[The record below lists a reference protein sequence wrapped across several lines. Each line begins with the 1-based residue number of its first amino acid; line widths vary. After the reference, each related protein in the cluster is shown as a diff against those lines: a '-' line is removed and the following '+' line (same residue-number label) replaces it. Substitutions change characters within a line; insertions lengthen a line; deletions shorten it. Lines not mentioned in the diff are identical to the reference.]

1 MAGQSGSTSEADE
14 TEKTRPGGLLVPLRH
29 ATFRR
34 VWGAS
39 LVSNLGLLINSVG
52 ASWAMTLLSGDSEMV
67 ALVQTALMLPY
78 LLIAIP
84 AGAICDTYDRRK
96 VGIFALCC
104 ATVTSSL
111 LFSSAMLELLTP
123 HLLLALCLL
132 TGAANALFGPAW
144 MSSAGEQLPP
154 EDLSHGIAL
163 NGVSYNIARAFG
175 PAVGGILVALWGPVA
190 AFAGNAA
197 SYLPMLWAQLSWR
210 RDQELALLPREHAG
224 RAILS
229 GVRYVLHSPAIRQ
242 SIIRSILFG
251 MAGASIQ
258 ALMPVVTR
266 DFLGGGPSTY
276 GILLGFFGIG
286 AVMGATLISW
296 ARTRFSME
304 QQITGSLYVLVIAV
318 ATIAMS
324 RRLEITCLVLFLAGM
339 AWMQV
344 TNTLSV
350 SIQARAPRWV
360 SGRAVAG
367 YQASIAGGLAIGS
380 WIWGRFAD
388 LGGPVSAFGTS
399 AAALLLVALL
409 GKVMPVPP
417 IDEQDRNTDAML
429 AEPEI
434 MLDLAGES
442 GPITIRIEYQVP
454 SMDARCFS
462 DAMQVVRGI
471 RLRSGAYG
479 WSLACDIS
487 RPELWVERF
496 QCPTWHDYLRQ
507 RRRMTEIERQQIL
520 DLVGSPARVSRYV
533 DRSPAPARTG

>member
-1 MAGQSGSTSEADE
+1 MTGQSGGRSEAGE
-14 TEKTRPGGLLVPLRH
+14 AGTARPGGLLVPLRH

-52 ASWAMTLLSGDSEMV
+52 ASWAMTQLSGDSEMV

-104 ATVTSSL
+104 AAVTSSL
-111 LFSSAMLELLTP
+111 LFVSALLGLLTP

-132 TGAANALFGPAW
+132 TGTANALFGPAW

-154 EDLSHGIAL
+154 EDLAQGIAL

-197 SYLPMLWAQLSWR
+197 SYLPMLWAQVSWR
-210 RDQELALLPREHAG
+210 RDQEPARLPPEHAG

-229 GVRYVLHSPAIRQ
+229 GIRYVLHSPPIKQ
-242 SIIRSILFG
+242 SIVRSILFG

-258 ALMPVVTR
+258 ALMPVVAR
-266 DFLGGGPSTY
+266 DFLSGGPSTY
-276 GILLGFFGIG
+276 GTLLGFFGIG
-286 AVMGATLISW
+286 AVMGATLISRV
-296 ARTRFSME
+296 RTRFSME
-304 QQITGSLYVLVIAV
+304 QQITGSLCVLAIAV
-318 ATIAMS
+318 ATIATS

-360 SGRAVAG
+360 SGRTVAG

-380 WIWGRFAD
+380 WVWGRLAD
-388 LGGPVSAFGTS
+388 LEGAMTAFCTS

-409 GKVMPVPP
+409 GKVMPIPP
-417 IDEQDRNTDAML
+417 IDEQDRKTDAML
-429 AEPEI
+429 AEPET
-434 MLDLAGES
+434 LLELAGES
-442 GPITIRIEYQVP
+442 GPITVLIEYEVP
-454 SMDARCFS
+454 AIDARYFI
-462 DAMQVVRGI
+462 DAMYVVRAI

-507 RRRMTEIERQQIL
+507 RRRMTEVERQQIL
-520 DLVGSPARVSRYV
+520 ALVGEPTRVSRYV
-533 DRSPAPARTG
+533 DRSPAPLRTG